1 VTDDRDPVDALIAA
15 QSALLGIPVGRD
27 WVPAVRQSLDVA
39 FIMARRVESVTLP
52 DEAEPAPVFDAFD
65 SDDRS

>member
-1 VTDDRDPVDALIAA
+1 MTDDREPLDALIAA

-39 FIMARRVESVTLP
+39 FFMARRVESVTLP
-52 DEAEPAPVFDAFD
+52 DEAEPAPIFDAFGPD
-65 SDDRS
+65 KAS